1 MASVFGTNRVP
12 RYHNGTSAI
21 ALDYA
26 VVLKDEPEPDIITAI
41 SPINGHRSTVVKGYR
56 WVFEIRINLWKEG
69 ASANATLTQFLNDL
83 GGTDHQIKRFGDAVD
98 FMKNSS
104 GNVYFT
110 LVKVQPGFL
119 TQARQYD
126 TVILRWESNDYID
139 LLEDL

>member
-1 MASVFGTNRVP
+1 MSSVFGINRVP
-12 RYHNGTSAI
+12 RYDNGTSAYS
-21 ALDYA
+21 LNYA
-26 VVLKDEPEPDIITAI
+26 NVLVDEPEPDIIQII
-41 SPINGHRSTVVKGYR
+41 SPLTGHKSTMVRGYR
-56 WVFEIRINLWKEG
+56 WIFEVRINLWKEG
-69 ASANATLTQFLNDL
+69 ASANATLTQLLTDL
-83 GGTDHQIKRFGDAVD
+83 GGTDHQIKRFGDAAD

-126 TVILRWESNDYID
+126 IVDCRWESNDYID